1 MWWQQWRRE
10 ETPLGGTSPNF
21 TDGGV
26 SDTEQLIPSSLIPS
40 ETNRPLPVL
49 PSRLPAP
56 STSREGLIHS
66 STIFCTVDLVDVVD
80 RRALS
85 LELQGGWAGVEMK
98 LVVRPPRAKKKTQ
111 EAGSDALVMRT
122 SSGFEWFSSFGERSD
137 KAMFRKWK
145 FEYWWTIKCEVI
157 SWTTF
162 NDLTELVLNKL
173 QITGAGAVC
182 CGFQMLQN
190 TAVEQKKI
198 LIGFQG
204 GVTFTLCLLSS
215 NVTWPWGG
223 NWQDVR
229 VSVMIPVT
237 FPRKVVKKRA
247 PRLWFTQVFLPFSW
261 TVISWQRQTASQAN
275 RKREKFWIPLSFF
288 GFLPKWSSWFL
299 SQADWHSHMLIII
312 KLMLPG

>member
-122 SSGFEWFSSFGERSD
+122 SSGFELFSSFGERSD

-162 NDLTELVLNKL
+162 T
-173 QITGAGAVC
+173 T
-182 CGFQMLQN
+182 
-190 TAVEQKKI
+190 
-198 LIGFQG
+198 
-204 GVTFTLCLLSS
+204 
-215 NVTWPWGG
+215 
-223 NWQDVR
+223 
-229 VSVMIPVT
+229 
-237 FPRKVVKKRA
+237 
-247 PRLWFTQVFLPFSW
+247 
-261 TVISWQRQTASQAN
+261 
-275 RKREKFWIPLSFF
+275 
-288 GFLPKWSSWFL
+288 
-299 SQADWHSHMLIII
+299 
-312 KLMLPG
+312 